1 MDAESQDKK
10 SEARLGIY
18 FHIFFCNCNLIQQR
32 IFKEILLK
40 CKHLFRFCRGL
51 KLINQKTTFLAIAF
65 CKDIDYLI
73 KFFFQFL
80 YFSSNYQAPHHS
92 PPTKKKKRIFKSYNL
107 ANRTLT
113 SSLTWTQLHDHILK
127 WGRVYDLSWN

>member
-10 SEARLGIY
+10 SKARLGIY

-32 IFKEILLK
+32 IFREILLK
-40 CKHLFRFCRGL
+40 CKHLFRICGGL
-51 KLINQKTTFLAIAF
+51 KLINQKTTFLAITF

-92 PPTKKKKRIFKSYNL
+92 PPTKKNNESLKVTTL
-107 ANRTLT
+107 QTELT